1 MIALR
6 QPLIACLILLLGGC
20 TLFQQQGESAGT
32 PPAAEPPVE
41 ERPPEPSVPAPPP
54 AVQAPIDVERALT
67 YFDRL
72 RRLTS
77 TELPR
82 EQEAVRQAYAQSHSD
97 FDRVRLA
104 MTYALPNT
112 PVSDEGR
119 ALDLVEP
126 LIKNTRA
133 ELHHLA
139 VLMGVFAQEQRR
151 LSAHVQTLQQ
161 GVQSLQQKL
170 DALRS
175 LERSLIERESG
186 AGRRK

>member
-1 MIALR
+1 MTGLR
-6 QPLIACLILLLGGC
+6 HPLAACLILLLAGCATQEEKHEIPGGMAP
-20 TLFQQQGESAGT
+20 Q
-32 PPAAEPPVE
+32 PPVE
-41 ERPPEPSVPAPPP
+41 ERAVPQPEPAPPP
-54 AVQAPIDVERALT
+54 EALAPTETERALA
-67 YFDRL
+67 YFDRV

-77 TELPR
+77 AELPR
-82 EQEAVRQAYAQSHSD
+82 EQEAVRQTYAQSRSD
-97 FDRVRLA
+97 FDRMRLA

-139 VLMGVFAQEQRR
+139 VLVGVFAQEQRR
-151 LSAHVQTLQQ
+151 LGAHVQTLQQ

-186 AGRRK
+186 AARRK